1 MALKILKDS
10 FVHVV
15 HSLQHFLPNKYL
27 RIILNMYYILYQ
39 DLGKCKASA
48 EVEANSQN

>member
-27 RIILNMYYILYQ
+27 ILNMYYILYQ